1 MKNNYLLETEDSVLL
16 EEKIEELI
24 NKTSFNNSYKSVY
37 DLDENTL
44 DNALEDLD
52 TYSFLSDKKII
63 IIKNCFNDNDSK
75 RLEHL
80 LKYIDNSSSD
90 NLLILTTKKIDNR
103 LNIVKSL
110 KKSSNIEIISIE
122 IDPYKYVVD
131 LFNGYTIDN
140 SNVRLLV
147 DLCKSDITRLN
158 SECNKLMIYK
168 TDDKVIT
175 EDDINNLV
183 IKKLG
188 DSNEILF
195 SLIKYIISK
204 DKKNALKTYNE
215 LCLYNVDMNSI
226 IGLMASQIKLTYQIK
241 LLADENLNNQDIADR
256 LNLKSIYQVK
266 KIKEYI
272 YNYTYNEIYN
282 FIHKLADID
291 YKVKSGKMDS
301 TIAIDMLIINL

>member
-80 LKYIDNSSSD
+80 LKYIYNSNSD

-140 SNVRLLV
+140 SNIRLLV

-272 YNYTYNEIYN
+272 YNYTYNEIYS

>member
-16 EEKIEELI
+16 ENKIEEI
-24 NKTSFNNSYKSVY
+24 ISKTSFNNSYKSVY
-37 DLDENTL
+37 DLDENTF

-75 RLEHL
+75 RLDHL
-80 LKYIDNSSSD
+80 LKYIDNSNSD

-122 IDPYKYVVD
+122 VDPYKYVKD

-140 SNVRLLV
+140 SNIRLLV

-168 TDDKVIT
+168 MDDKVIT

-215 LCLYNVDMNSI
+215 LCLYNVDMSSI

-241 LLADENLNNQDIADR
+241 LLVDKNLNNQDIADR

-282 FIHKLADID
+282 FIHKLSDID

-301 TIAIDMLIINL
+301 TVAIDMLIINL

>member
-80 LKYIDNSSSD
+80 LKYIDNSNSD

-122 IDPYKYVVD
+122 IDPYKYVKD

-140 SNVRLLV
+140 SNIRLLV

-272 YNYTYNEIYN
+272 YNYTYNEIYS

>member
-1 MKNNYLLETEDSVLL
+1 MKNNYLLETDDSVLL
-16 EEKIEELI
+16 ENKIEELI
-24 NKTSFNNSYKSVY
+24 NKTSFNNSYRGLY
-37 DLDENTL
+37 DLDFDTL
-44 DNALEDLD
+44 DKALEDLD

-80 LKYIDNSSSD
+80 LKYIDNPNSD

-110 KKSSNIEIISIE
+110 KKSSDIEIISIE
-122 IDPYKYVVD
+122 VDPYKYAVD
-131 LFNGYTIDN
+131 LLNGYTIDN
-140 SNVRLLV
+140 SNIRLLV
-147 DLCKSDITRLN
+147 DLCKSDITRLT

-168 TDDKVIT
+168 NDDKEIT
-175 EDDINNLV
+175 KNDIESLV

-188 DSNEILF
+188 DSNELLF

-204 DKKNALKTYNE
+204 DKKQALKTYNE
-215 LCLYNVDMNSI
+215 LSLYNVDMNSI

-241 LLADENLNNQDIADR
+241 LLADDNLNNQDIAAR

-301 TIAIDMLIINL
+301 LIAIDMLIINL

>member
-1 MKNNYLLETEDSVLL
+1 MKNNYLLETDDSVLL
-16 EEKIEELI
+16 ENKIEELI
-24 NKTSFNNSYKSVY
+24 NKTSFNNSYRGLY
-37 DLDENTL
+37 DLDFDTL
-44 DNALEDLD
+44 DKALEDLD

-80 LKYIDNSSSD
+80 LKYIDNPNSD

-122 IDPYKYVVD
+122 VDPYKYAVD
-131 LFNGYTIDN
+131 LLNGYTIDN
-140 SNVRLLV
+140 SNIRLLV
-147 DLCKSDITRLN
+147 DLCKSDITRLT

-168 TDDKVIT
+168 NDDKEIT
-175 EDDINNLV
+175 KNDIESLV

-188 DSNEILF
+188 DSNELLF

-204 DKKNALKTYNE
+204 DKKQALKTYNE
-215 LCLYNVDMNSI
+215 LSLYNVDMNSI

-241 LLADENLNNQDIADR
+241 LLADDNLNNQDIAAR

-301 TIAIDMLIINL
+301 LIAIDMLIINL

>member
-16 EEKIEELI
+16 ENKIEEI
-24 NKTSFNNSYKSVY
+24 ISKTSFNNSYKSVY

-75 RLEHL
+75 RLDHL
-80 LKYIDNSSSD
+80 LKYIDNSNSD

-122 IDPYKYVVD
+122 VDPYKYVKD
-131 LFNGYTIDN
+131 LFNDYTIDN
-140 SNVRLLV
+140 SNIRLLV

-241 LLADENLNNQDIADR
+241 LLVDKNLNNQDIADR

-272 YNYTYNEIYN
+272 YNYTYNEIYD
-282 FIHKLADID
+282 FIHKLSDID

-301 TIAIDMLIINL
+301 NVAIDMLIINL